1 MYKKHGGFTLIE
13 ILVVV
18 ALIAILAAITIIAI
32 NPAKNFRDARDA
44 TRRSDITNIL
54 SAMSQYLA
62 DGGSFAADGDGDA
75 IPDCS
80 ATTGATEIEVGEGA
94 GVYDIDE
101 GGRLVPTYLVAIP
114 VDPSTGDATATGYTV
129 CQQGA
134 SGRYQVAATGENTA
148 TMSVQ
153 R

>member
-1 MYKKHGGFTLIE
+1 MTNKKQQGFTLIE

-54 SAMSQYLA
+54 SAMSQYLT
-62 DGGSFAADGDGDA
+62 DGGTFAADADGDA
-75 IPDCS
+75 IPNCS
-80 ATTGATEIEVGEGA
+80 TSTIEVGTGA

-114 VDPSTGDATATGYTV
+114 ADPTTGSAAATGYEV

-134 SGRYQVAATGENTA
+134 SGRFQVSATGENTA